1 MDLSTWA
8 EERID
13 NMIQELE
20 EWMTLVAPEEDWL
33 TTEDDDIV
41 EMFGSKKIYLKSL
54 IEWVYDHVCPSER
67 SNVSFW
73 TGHGFTEEEARELSE

>member
-1 MDLSTWA
+1 MDLSEWT

-13 NMIQELE
+13 NMIRELE

-33 TTEDDDIV
+33 TTEDDDII
-41 EMFGSKKIYLKSL
+41 EMFGSKKNYLENL
-54 IEWVYDHVCPSER
+54 IEWVYDHVCSDDR
-67 SNVSFW
+67 SNINFW